1 MSVTSEPT
9 LMTNLLLVKSN
20 EPTEDIVE
28 TVTVVNTNGSESRNE
43 LLAVIGVRCQNVCG
57 Y

>member
-1 MSVTSEPT
+1 
-9 LMTNLLLVKSN
+9 MTNLLLVKSN

-28 TVTVVNTNGSESRNE
+28 TVSVVNTNGSESRNE